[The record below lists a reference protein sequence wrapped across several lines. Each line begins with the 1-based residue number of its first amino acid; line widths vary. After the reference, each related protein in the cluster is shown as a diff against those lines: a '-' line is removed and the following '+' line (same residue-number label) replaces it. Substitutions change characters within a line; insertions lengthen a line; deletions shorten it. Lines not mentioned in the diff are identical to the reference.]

1 MADVGPVH
9 RLTPPGLGTTYEG
22 HDPAL
27 LDTILPLVDY
37 VETTPDSITHVVNGR
52 AVLHEPSVRELEAA
66 AARVHLLL
74 HGIGLSIGSYDGW
87 SERYLGFVDQLMA
100 RLPVAWHSEHLGYT
114 RVDGENI
121 GTMLALPRTEEM
133 LDLVCE
139 RVRRIQQRYDKTFLL
154 ENIIHM
160 LPEYPG
166 DYTAAGFLNALVAR
180 TGCGLILD
188 IYNLECDAH
197 NHGFDVDAFLSEL
210 DLTPVRELHLAC
222 GAEFRGF
229 LLDAH
234 SQVTRPSTV
243 ALARQVIAAAGGS
256 VRVVTFELLREAVPA
271 VGYERIAG
279 ELGRLRAELCA

>member
-1 MADVGPVH
+1 MADIGPV
-9 RLTPPGLGTTYEG
+9 RRSTPPGLGTTYEG

-27 LDTILPLVDY
+27 LDTILPLVDF
-37 VETTPDSITHVVNGR
+37 VETTPDSITHVVHGH
-52 AVLHEPSVRELEAA
+52 AVLHEPSVRELETASL
-66 AARVHLLL
+66 RVRLLL

-87 SERYLGFVDQLMA
+87 SERYIGFLDQLMA

-139 RVRRIQQRYDKTFLL
+139 RVGRIQRRYDKTFLL

-197 NHGFDVDAFLSEL
+197 NHGFDVERFLSEL
-210 DLTPVRELHLAC
+210 DLAPVRELHLAC

-243 ALARQVIAAAGGS
+243 SLARQVIAAAGG
-256 VRVVTFELLREAVPA
+256 VEVVTFELLREAVPA
-271 VGYERIAG
+271 LGYDRIAG
-279 ELGRLRAELCA
+279 ELARLRAELCA

>member
-1 MADVGPVH
+1 MADIGPVH
-9 RLTPPGLGTTYEG
+9 RLTPPGQGTTYEG

-52 AVLHEPSVRELEAA
+52 PRLHEPSVRELEVAG
-66 AARVHLLL
+66 ARVQLLL
-74 HGIGLSIGSYDGW
+74 HRIGLSIGSYDGW
-87 SERYLGFVDQLMA
+87 SERYLGFLDQLMA

-114 RVDGENI
+114 RVDGENV

-139 RVRRIQQRYDKTFLL
+139 RVHRIQRRYDKTFLL

-166 DYTAAGFLNALVAR
+166 DYTAGGVSQCAGRAYRLRADPRHLQPGMR
-180 TGCGLILD
+180 
-188 IYNLECDAH
+188 AH
-197 NHGFDVDAFLSEL
+197 NQGFDVDAFLSEL

-222 GAEFRGF
+222 GGEFRGF

-234 SQVTRPSTV
+234 SQVTRRSTV

-279 ELGRLRAELCA
+279 ELARLRTELCA

>member
-1 MADVGPVH
+1 MADIGPVH

-74 HGIGLSIGSYDGW
+74 HGIGLSIGSYEGW
-87 SERYLGFVDQLMA
+87 SERYLGFLDQLMA

-210 DLTPVRELHLAC
+210 GSHAGPRASPGVR
-222 GAEFRGF
+222 RR
-229 LLDAH
+229 
-234 SQVTRPSTV
+234 VPRIPPRR
-243 ALARQVIAAAGGS
+243 ALAGDAAVNGGAGPAGHRRRRRQRPGRD
-256 VRVVTFELLREAVPA
+256 VRVVARS
-271 VGYERIAG
+271 GAG
-279 ELGRLRAELCA
+279 GRLRANCR